1 MSEGRPIDFQQL
13 DDDELSKLINAVD
26 ILASYNIER
35 KEIGESVKETLDSL
49 VDEMKADKD
58 SAKDIKRF
66 VRKAATVYANNKT
79 DDIRYENEVVEMLL
93 EKVNRSA
100 IESE

>member
-35 KEIGESVKETLDSL
+35 KEIGESVKETLESL
-49 VDEMKADKD
+49 VHEMKADKD

-79 DDIRYENEVVEMLL
+79 DDVRYENEVVEMLL

-100 IESE
+100 IESD